1 MLRSMTAYGRG
12 AIETALGRFTA
23 EIQSVNRKHLE
34 INVLLPKELM
44 RFDAEIKKW
53 ISARIGRG
61 QITVKFSVV
70 FNQTTPLNV
79 VANLPLAL
87 KIQKAAEDLAFTLKL
102 PVTHELTLKMLAEQP
117 SILLFDE
124 QMEDEELYR
133 EALSTAFEKAMQ
145 SFVEMKLH
153 GGRPIFIDIS
163 QCLETLHQDI
173 EQIAYY
179 APQATKRYREKLAE
193 RLKEFSIGPR
203 EDEERLLREI
213 GIYAERIDISEEITL
228 FQAHLKQFKDVL
240 SSQKE
245 AVAKKLEFILQE
257 LNREI
262 NTIGAKSSELEVSR
276 RVVEIKSLL
285 ERIREII
292 QNVE

>member
-1 MLRSMTAYGRG
+1 MTAYGRG

-102 PVTHELTLKMLAEQP
+102 PVMHELTLKMLAEQP

-173 EQIAYY
+173 EQIAHY